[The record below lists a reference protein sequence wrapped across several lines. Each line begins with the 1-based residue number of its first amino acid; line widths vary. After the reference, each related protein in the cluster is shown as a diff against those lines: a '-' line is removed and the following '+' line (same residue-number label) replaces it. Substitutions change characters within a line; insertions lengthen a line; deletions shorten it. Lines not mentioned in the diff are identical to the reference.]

1 MKLGKNEIMAIVESA
16 LFLVGA
22 IFMAIVFIVP
32 SNPLWA
38 FILGL
43 ILALIAIGL
52 WVTPPIANLIK
63 KTITEKRETTLTA
76 TSVAE
81 ATATD
86 ETYELHR
93 PLNNEQPTA
102 AEQPTDQPADSADAT
117 PTDKP
122 KVDLDF

>member
-16 LFLVGA
+16 LFLIGA

-43 ILALIAIGL
+43 VLALIAVGL
-52 WVTPPIANLIK
+52 WVIPLVVKPIK
-63 KTITEKRETTLTA
+63 KAITEKRESTLTA
-76 TSVAE
+76 TSVDE

-93 PLNNEQPTA
+93 PVYNEQPTT
-102 AEQPTDQPADSADAT
+102 TDQADAA
-117 PTDKP
+117 PNNKP

>member
-52 WVTPPIANLIK
+52 WITPPIANLIK
-63 KTITEKRETTLTA
+63 KAIAEKRESTLTA

-93 PLNNEQPTA
+93 PVHKEQPT
-102 AEQPTDQPADSADAT
+102 TDDEDKAT

>member
-1 MKLGKNEIMAIVESA
+1 MKLGKNEVMAIVESA

-52 WVTPPIANLIK
+52 WVTPPLTNLIK
-63 KTITEKRETTLTA
+63 KAVAEKRESTLTA
-76 TSVAE
+76 TSVDE
-81 ATATD
+81 ATATN

-93 PLNNEQPTA
+93 PAHNNQPKTD
-102 AEQPTDQPADSADAT
+102 DQPADQADT
-117 PTDKP
+117 KPTDKP